1 MPCACCG
8 SWIEGEWLE
17 WHGRQGSQFF
27 VCEYCRASGRGATTG
42 DALVEAMLAS
52 LDSWAGE
59 HRPSDV
65 ERDVHA
71 SLFGHEP
78 LAALDQA
85 EDMRAAGV
93 NVPMIVHHT
102 ILHMLHA
109 IGIRKGVYRA
119 IENYFNQDEATN
131 LRQLCNNNPEI
142 DRALSDFRQACR
154 EDREINHTV
163 RGIQRIMST
172 ADEQAIDRLRAHR
185 ALSDEESRRSRRR
198 SAAR

>member
-1 MPCACCG
+1 
-8 SWIEGEWLE
+8 
-17 WHGRQGSQFF
+17 
-27 VCEYCRASGRGATTG
+27 
-42 DALVEAMLAS
+42 MLAS

-109 IGIRKGVYRA
+109 IGIRNGVYRA
-119 IENYFNQDEATN
+119 IETYFNQDEATH
-131 LRQLCNNNPEI
+131 LRQLCKDNPEI
-142 DRALSDFRQACR
+142 ERALSGAP
-154 EDREINHTV
+154 
-163 RGIQRIMST
+163 
-172 ADEQAIDRLRAHR
+172 
-185 ALSDEESRRSRRR
+185 
-198 SAAR
+198 

>member
-1 MPCACCG
+1 MPCECCG

-27 VCEYCRASGRGATTG
+27 VCGYCRESGRGATTG
-42 DALVEAMLAS
+42 DALVGAMLAS

-71 SLFGHEP
+71 SLCGHEP
-78 LAALDQA
+78 LAALDQV
-85 EDMRAAGV
+85 EDMREAGV
-93 NVPMIVHHT
+93 NVPMIVHRT

-109 IGIRKGVYRA
+109 FGIREDVERA
-119 IENYFNQDEATN
+119 IEAYFNQDEATH
-131 LRQLCNNNPEI
+131 LRQLCKDNPEI
-142 DRALSDFRQACR
+142 ERALSDVRQACS
-154 EDREINHTV
+154 EDPEINHAL
-163 RGIQRIMST
+163 RGIQLSSSW
-172 ADEQAIDRLRAHR
+172 AEQQAIDHLRAHR
-185 ALSDEESRRSRRR
+185 ALSVEKRRRSRRW